1 MANKNHFSK
10 PFDDGTKAKL
20 EIFKNYLTEWLPTF
34 ISKNENV
41 YWDNIFIYDFF
52 SGEGKDSNGC
62 LGSPL
67 IILEVLNDFNEL
79 VEKSSVKIK
88 VILNE
93 MDKTRYETLSQNVNA
108 FNYNKEK
115 ITVEIY
121 NEPFQNLF
129 NRIYPIMIK
138 TSHLPRIM
146 FLDQFGIK
154 EITNEIFGKL
164 ISFKRTDFIFFI
176 SSSFVRRF
184 NELPEFGNYLK
195 IEKEKFEESTPFH
208 SHKVIFNYYKSLINT
223 DYKIA
228 PFSIKKGKN
237 IYGLIFGSN
246 HTLGLE
252 KFLKVGWK
260 INPHTGD
267 ANYNIDEE
275 KVVDGLLSLWDEDNT
290 IKKIGFLHN
299 KLNEIIISKK
309 CISLHEL
316 YIKTLEFG
324 CLPKHCNELLKKLEK
339 EKKIEPIKTRTEKI
353 HTLATSN
360 LTIKL
365 L

>member
-1 MANKNHFSK
+1 MSNKKHFSK
-10 PFDDGTKAKL
+10 SFDDGTKAKL
-20 EIFKNYLTEWLPTF
+20 ELFRDYLTEWLPVF
-34 ISKNENV
+34 ISSYETTH
-41 YWDNIFIYDFF
+41 WENIFIYDFF
-52 SGEGKDSNGC
+52 AGEGKDIDEN

-67 IILEVLNDFNEL
+67 IILDVLNSYEDL
-79 VEKSSVKIK
+79 VKKTKVKIN
-88 VILNE
+88 VVLNE
-93 MDKTRYETLSQNVNA
+93 MDKKRHEVLTKNINS
-108 FNYNKEK
+108 FSYNREK
-115 ITVEIY
+115 ISVEIY
-121 NEPFQNLF
+121 NEPFQELF
-129 NRIYPIMIK
+129 NRLYPIMLQS
-138 TSHLPRIM
+138 TQLPRLM

-184 NELPEFGNYLK
+184 NELPEFTNYLK
-195 IEKEKFEESTPFH
+195 IKKESFEESKPFH
-208 SHKVIFNYYKSLINT
+208 SHRVIFNYYKSLITT
-223 DYKIA
+223 DYRLA

-252 KFLKVGWK
+252 KFLKVAWK

-275 KVVDGLLSLWDEDNT
+275 KIIDGQLSLWEEDNT
-290 IKKIGFLHN
+290 IKKIGLLHN
-299 KLNEIIISKK
+299 KLKEYALKHT
-309 CISLHEL
+309 SLDLYDL

-324 CLPKHCNELLKKLEK
+324 CQPKHCNDLLKVLEK
-339 EKKIEPIKTRTEKI
+339 EKKIAPVKVRTEKI
-353 HTLATSN
+353 HTLATSKI
-360 LTIKL
+360 LVKL